1 MILSDFTMPRFN
13 GMDALAIARQVR
25 PNIPFIFVS
34 GTLGEEYAIRAL
46 KNGATDYVLKS
57 NLLRLP
63 PAVERAMND
72 TRERGARHAFERDL
86 RESEK
91 RYRRL
96 FQGNPLPTLVYD
108 IESLRFLA
116 VNDAVVAHYGFSQEE
131 FLEMTINDIL
141 PEGRHHDPEERI
153 AKHRIRSGELIDV
166 SVASLEIELEGKRA
180 RIVVAFRP

>member
-1 MILSDFTMPRFN
+1 LSRARF
-13 GMDALAIARQVR
+13 
-25 PNIPFIFVS
+25 
-34 GTLGEEYAIRAL
+34 GEEYAIRAL

-72 TRERGARHAFERDL
+72 TRERGARMAFERDL

-96 FQGNPLPTLVYD
+96 FQGNPLPTLVYG
-108 IESLRFLA
+108 IETLRFLA

-141 PEGRHHDPEERI
+141 PEGRHHDPKERV
-153 AKHRIRSGELIDV
+153 ARHRIRSDEIIDV
-166 SVASLEIELEGKRA
+166 SVASRDIELEGKRA